1 MFNLANYT
9 IFIPRVASAC
19 VKIGLDPRA
28 AVMGV
33 LMASCVSIMTP
44 MAAPCQIM
52 IMEPGGYK
60 LKDYLKC
67 GTPLAIIIAIVSI
80 FMLPMMFPF

>member
-1 MFNLANYT
+1 
-9 IFIPRVASAC
+9 
-19 VKIGLDPRA
+19 
-28 AVMGV
+28 
-33 LMASCVSIMTP
+33 MTP

-67 GTPLAIIIAIVSI
+67 GTPLAIVIAIMSI
-80 FMLPMMFPF
+80 FLLPVMFPFY

>member
-1 MFNLANYT
+1 
-9 IFIPRVASAC
+9 
-19 VKIGLDPRA
+19 
-28 AVMGV
+28 
-33 LMASCVSIMTP
+33 
-44 MAAPCQIM
+44 M